1 MGDNLGR
8 PGAVGKGRKE
18 GGRKSPRW
26 RVIRIP
32 EMCLGAFEVPLFE
45 ENANFEEIN
54 PLPST
59 FSRTTRFL
67 FLFDIDKDFSYDC
80 IKK

>member
-1 MGDNLGR
+1 
-8 PGAVGKGRKE
+8 
-18 GGRKSPRW
+18 
-26 RVIRIP
+26 
-32 EMCLGAFEVPLFE
+32 MCLGAFEVPLFE

-59 FSRTTRFL
+59 FSRTTHFL